1 MKFLFML
8 TGGVQ
13 MISNYLGQGT
23 VQQFQPELKDVTN
36 IARAYGESGM
46 MNYPVAP
53 GNTVLLI
60 DPDLKIGCL
69 KATDITGRQLPIREF
84 HYTEVNFNQ
93 TNNIVNQP
101 QGATYQPALQG
112 SDTSVINNQNESKNF
127 EFNDFKD
134 KIEKEVSELKESVN
148 DIRKLLDD
156 LTA

>member
-1 MKFLFML
+1 ML
-8 TGGVQ
+8 TGGAL

-23 VQQFQPELKDVTN
+23 VQQFQPDFKDVTA
-36 IARAYGESGM
+36 IARTYGEAGM

-69 KATDITGRQLPIREF
+69 KATDVTGRQLPIREF
-84 HYTEVNFNQ
+84 NYTEINFNQ
-93 TNNIVNQP
+93 TNNVVNQP
-101 QGATYQPALQG
+101 IGTTNLPTLQG
-112 SDTSVINNQNESKNF
+112 SDTSVNNQNESKIF
-127 EFNDFKD
+127 EEFKT
-134 KIEKEVSELKESVN
+134 KIETEVKELKESVE